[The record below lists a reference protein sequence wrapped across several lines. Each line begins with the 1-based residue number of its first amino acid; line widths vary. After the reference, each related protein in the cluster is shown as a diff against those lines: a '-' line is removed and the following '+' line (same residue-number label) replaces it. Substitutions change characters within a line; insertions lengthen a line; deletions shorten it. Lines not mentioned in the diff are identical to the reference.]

1 MAAHT
6 AATDAAIDCDV
17 HPALRSMGVLMPYLE
32 PYWRETFAFRGIDK
46 VDLSLT
52 SDPRGTP
59 LHARPD
65 WRQPGGDGAADVETL
80 RRHLLDPFGLRLA
93 ILNCMHAG
101 MVVFSE
107 DMGAAICRAAND
119 WLAQE
124 WLDRDD
130 RLRAAITVPLQGP
143 ELAVAEI
150 ERRAADRRFVQ
161 VLVPVS
167 NDMPLGRRRYWPV
180 WRAAQTHGLPVAIH
194 VGSAYRQAPTSTG
207 WPTYFLEDYVAE
219 AQAFESALL
228 SMLSE
233 GVFEE
238 FPDLRVVLAESGVA
252 WLPSFIWRANKTWRG
267 VRAEIPWANREP
279 GEVIRRQ
286 VRLTTQPLDLPE
298 DAARVQR
305 FLEQVGSDDMLLF
318 STDYP
323 HWQFD
328 GTAALTGCLP
338 AALRQRIM
346 VDNPLRTFPR
356 LTDAALWPGSV
367 QQGVVQQGAVRQGE
381 AA

>member
-1 MAAHT
+1 MATSDIPHG
-6 AATDAAIDCDV
+6 AIDCDV
-17 HPALRSMGVLMPYLE
+17 HPALANIGVLMPYLE
-32 PYWRETFAFRGIDK
+32 PYWRESFAFRGIDK
-46 VDLSLT
+46 LDMSLT
-52 SDPRGTP
+52 GDPRGTP

-65 WRQPGGDGAADVETL
+65 WRGPTGDGACDSATL
-80 RRHLLDPFGLRLA
+80 ARHLLDPFGLQFA
-93 ILNCMHAG
+93 VLNCMHAG
-101 MVVFSE
+101 MAVFSE
-107 DMGAAICRAAND
+107 DMGSAICRAAND
-119 WLAQE
+119 WLAHE

-180 WRAAQTHGLPVAIH
+180 WRAAARHGLPVAIH
-194 VGSAYRQAPTSTG
+194 SGSTYRHAPTSTG
-207 WPTYFLEDYVAE
+207 WPSYFLEDYVAE

-228 SMLSE
+228 SMLTE

-238 FPDLRVVLAESGVA
+238 IPDLTVVLAESGA
-252 WLPSFIWRANKTWRG
+252 SWLPSFLWRATKTWRG
-267 VRAEIPWANREP
+267 VRAEVPWMNRSPAET
-279 GEVIRRQ
+279 VRRH
-286 VRLTTQPLDLPE
+286 VRLTTAPLDLS
-298 DAARVQR
+298 DNAVSVGR
-305 FLEQVGSDDMLLF
+305 FLGQLGGDDMLLF

-328 GTAALTGCLP
+328 SMAALP
-338 AALRQRIM
+338 AALPAPSRARICI
-346 VDNPLRTFPR
+346 DNPLRTYGR
-356 LTDAALWPGSV
+356 LAP
-367 QQGVVQQGAVRQGE
+367 VVVRQGE